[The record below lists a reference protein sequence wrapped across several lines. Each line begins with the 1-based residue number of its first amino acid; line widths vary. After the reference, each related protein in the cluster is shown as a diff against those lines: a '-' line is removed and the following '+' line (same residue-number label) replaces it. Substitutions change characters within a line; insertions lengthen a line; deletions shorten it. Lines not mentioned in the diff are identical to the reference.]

1 MRWPWQKREPEQR
14 STAQGYTASLTAA
27 FEGAAVA
34 GTETAPL
41 ATAAL
46 EAAAGLYS
54 RCMAAAVV
62 RADPTIERALTPA
75 VLALI
80 ARNLIRRGEDFHL
93 IRVRNGRLELRP
105 QGFTYAHGNSADP
118 LAWFYSATEYGPTDS
133 VHRWVPAASM
143 LHCRYSVDSSRPW
156 LGVPPWSWASSTGAA
171 IAALERLVAN
181 EAKAPHGHLLGVPEA
196 PVLSDDDD
204 EGPLDGF
211 RNDLAA
217 AKGRTLVMERA
228 SDWKQGEPAGAA
240 RNGMEHVTY
249 GLDRNIVDPLRT
261 ATGRDVLG
269 ACGVPPT
276 LFVPNSDG
284 TAQRE
289 AFRRFLHASLRPLA
303 RIMEA
308 EFRSKLDAPDLQLD
322 LSELHAADVS
332 GRARSFGQLVKA
344 GVHPEDAA
352 ANTGVVL
359 TRDVRAPEG
368 SAP

>member
-1 MRWPWQKREPEQR
+1 MRWPWQKREPEER

-34 GTETAPL
+34 GTEIAPL

-54 RCMAAAVV
+54 RCLAAAVV
-62 RADPTIERALTPA
+62 RADPIIERALTPP

-118 LAWFYSATEYGPTDS
+118 LAWTYQTTEYGPTES
-133 VHRWVPAASM
+133 LHRWVPAASM
-143 LHCRYSVDSSRPW
+143 LHSRFSVSSARPW

-171 IAALERLVAN
+171 IAALERMVAN

-196 PVLSDDDD
+196 PALSDDD
-204 EGPLDGF
+204 ETGPLDGF

-228 SDWKQGEPAGAA
+228 SDWKQSDPSGTA
-240 RNGMEHVTY
+240 RGGIEHVTY
-249 GLDRNIVDPLRT
+249 GLDRNLMDPLRT
-261 ATGRDVLG
+261 GVGRDVLA

-276 LFVPNSDG
+276 LFVANSDG

-289 AFRRFLHASLRPLA
+289 AFRRFMHGSLRPLA
-303 RIMEA
+303 RLMES
-308 EFRSKLDAPDLQLD
+308 ELRLKLDAPALELD
-322 LSELHAADVS
+322 LSELHAADVA
-332 GRARSFGQLVKA
+332 GRARAFGQLVQA
-344 GVHPEDAA
+344 GVHPQDAA

-359 TRDVRAPEG
+359 TRDVRNQTDR
-368 SAP
+368 

>member
-1 MRWPWQKREPEQR
+1 MRWPWRKREPEARQ
-14 STAQGYTASLTAA
+14 SVQGYTASLTAA

-54 RCMAAAVV
+54 RRMAAAAV
-62 RADPTIERALTPA
+62 RADLTVERALAPP
-75 VLALI
+75 VLALM

-93 IRVRNGRLELRP
+93 IRVRGGRLESRP
-105 QGFTYAHGNSADP
+105 QGFTYAHGNSAEP
-118 LAWFYSATEYGPTDS
+118 LAWTYQTTEYGPTDS
-133 VHRWVPAASM
+133 MHRWVPAASM
-143 LHCRYSVDSSRPW
+143 LHCRYSVDASRPW
-156 LGVPPWSWASSTGAA
+156 LGVPPWSWANSTGAA
-171 IAALERLVAN
+171 IAALERMVTN
-181 EAKAPHGHLLGVPEA
+181 EARAPHGHLLGVPDA
-196 PVLSDDDD
+196 PALSDGDD
-204 EGPLDGF
+204 EGLLDGF
-211 RNDLAA
+211 RRDLAVA
-217 AKGRTLVMERA
+217 NGRTLVMERA
-228 SDWKQGEPAGAA
+228 QDWKPGDPGAA
-240 RNGMEHVTY
+240 RSGMEHVNY
-249 GLDRNIVDPLRT
+249 GLNRELADPLRA
-261 ATGRDVLG
+261 ATGRDVLA

-289 AFRRFLHASLRPLA
+289 AFRRFMHASLRPIA
-303 RIMEA
+303 RLMEA
-308 EFRSKLDAPDLQLD
+308 KRRLKLDAPDLVLD
-322 LSELHAADVS
+322 LSELHAADVA

-368 SAP
+368 NAP